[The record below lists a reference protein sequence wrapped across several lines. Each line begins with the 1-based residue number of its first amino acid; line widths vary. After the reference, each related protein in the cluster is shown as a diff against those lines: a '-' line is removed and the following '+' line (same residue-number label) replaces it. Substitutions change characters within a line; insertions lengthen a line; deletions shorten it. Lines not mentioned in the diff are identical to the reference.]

1 MIIGMIM
8 PVHTYTY
15 VPEYNANVCQWFC
28 TCEQIK
34 LPLLNKEIIKSN
46 SLFCFYLGFYIIF
59 KLLPIVQKI
68 EV

>member
-1 MIIGMIM
+1 MALMIIGMIM
-8 PVHTYTY
+8 PVHTYTN

-46 SLFCFYLGFYIIF
+46 SLFCFI
-59 KLLPIVQKI
+59 
-68 EV
+68 